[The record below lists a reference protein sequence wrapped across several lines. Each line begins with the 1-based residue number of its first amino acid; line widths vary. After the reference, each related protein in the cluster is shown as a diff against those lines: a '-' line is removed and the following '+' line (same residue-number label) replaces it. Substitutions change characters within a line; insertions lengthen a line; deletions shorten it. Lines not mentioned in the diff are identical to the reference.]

1 MDLGTLA
8 DDLGCFPLD
17 PGPSH
22 PESDSRTSTHGI
34 RSLIGFG
41 NLVGPLAL
49 SVLYLRASNPR
60 LYLNIFRGEPAITE
74 FDWPFTP
81 IHKSS
86 QWFSAHMGSVLH
98 SVLPELQP
106 AHG

>member
-1 MDLGTLA
+1 M
-8 DDLGCFPLD
+8 
-17 PGPSH
+17 
-22 PESDSRTSTHGI
+22 TSSYGI
-34 RSLIGFG
+34 RSLIGVG

-49 SVLYLRASNPR
+49 SVLYLRKTNHT
-60 LYLNIFRGEPAITE
+60 LYLNIFRGEPAITG

-86 QWFSAHMGSVLH
+86 KSFSTDTGSVLH
-98 SVLPELQP
+98 LILLKLQP